1 MTEIKSLKPTEA
13 HAALQADPAALIIDV
28 RDTLE
33 SNFVGH
39 PVGCINI
46 PWKDW
51 SNRQWQANPNFVAQV
66 AERMPDKATPLLLMC
81 RSGQRSL
88 EAAKALAE
96 AGYTDLTNMEE
107 GFEGGLDDQKHRNTV
122 GGWRCHGLP
131 WEQS

>member
-1 MTEIKSLKPTEA
+1 MSSIQSLSPEA
-13 HAALQADPAALIIDV
+13 AYAAWKANPAALLIDV

-39 PVGCINI
+39 PQGCLNI

-51 SNRQWQANPNFVAQV
+51 SNRQWQANPDFLAQV
-66 AERMPDKATPLLLMC
+66 AERVPDKATPLLLMC

-88 EAAKALAE
+88 EAAKALLE
-96 AGYTDLTNMEE
+96 AGYTDLTNIEE
-107 GFEGGLDDQKHRNTV
+107 GFEGSLDGEKHRGTL
-122 GGWRCHGLP
+122 GGWRQRGLP